1 MWRIQLF
8 NYVAFTI
15 ALISLDIKN
24 QLSSFNRLAALHLTY
39 LNLVSALTGS
49 LLVYSTYF
57 AYYRPSARTPPQ
69 GCNIIVVV
77 YNVIRALGGII
88 PVTICMFF
96 GYTSYCLSQGQVQ
109 NQNSFTWITLFT
121 VHVGEATAFYVMFSF
136 AFIVTFLHIA
146 FTLFTLVAIPDD
158 LPYLMG
164 SAGDALSR
172 FINRHKRRLKNIAFV
187 IFMLYMVEEVVAI
200 ERSLVLNFGKD
211 VIAQNDWGF
220 GQVSMTKIGLSTV
233 THALYH
239 KILSF
244 VLLYPALEALWW
256 NVIFPLFVPASHMTA
271 GADPNQPE
279 LVIPTSLGH
288 NGGGRGEA
296 AGNHEPVQPARFGD
310 DEKDIT
316 ELTLPRWNGSFY
328 RLGTAINGSA
338 PSIPTT
344 ISRSATSLSSTIH
357 PTGVLAV

>member
-15 ALISLDIKN
+15 ALISLDMKS

-39 LNLVSALTGS
+39 INLVSALTGS

-57 AYYRPSARTPPQ
+57 AYYRPRTPRR
-69 GCNIIVVV
+69 GCNIVVV
-77 YNVIRALGGII
+77 YNIIRALGGII

-96 GYTSYCLSQGQVQ
+96 GYTSYCLSQGQVH

-146 FTLFTLVAIPDD
+146 FTLFTLIAIPDD
-158 LPYLMG
+158 LPCIMG

-172 FINRHKRRLKNIAFV
+172 FINGHKRRLKDIAFV
-187 IFMLYMVEEVVAI
+187 VFMIYLVEEVVAI

-211 VIAQNDWGF
+211 VITQNDWGF
-220 GQVSMTKIGLSTV
+220 GQVSMTKISLSTV
-233 THALYH
+233 AHVLCH

-256 NVIFPLFVPASHMTA
+256 NVVFPLFVTASHRTGA
-271 GADPNQPE
+271 GTDPNQPE
-279 LVIPTSLGH
+279 PVVPTSSGH
-288 NGGGRGEA
+288 SGGGHGEA
-296 AGNHEPVQPARFGD
+296 AGNQEAVQPARFGD

-328 RLGTAINGSA
+328 RLSTAFNGSA
-338 PSIPTT
+338 PSLPTT
-344 ISRSATSLSSTIH
+344 ISLSAISLSSIIH